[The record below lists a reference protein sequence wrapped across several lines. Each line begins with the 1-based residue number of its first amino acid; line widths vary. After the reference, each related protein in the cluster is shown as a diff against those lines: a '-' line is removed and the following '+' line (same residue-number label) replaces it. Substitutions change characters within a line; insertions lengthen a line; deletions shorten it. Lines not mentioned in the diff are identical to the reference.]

1 MSRPVSI
8 AAASTAANT
17 ARKEQPQPWYFTP
30 ADGAPVLTTA
40 GLWDEWRDKQ
50 SGEMIRSATMI
61 IAEPSS
67 ATSGRRSA
75 QPGQAHR
82 AKLRLGNHSGQLAHV
97 SLMQH
102 GIARRVVL
110 VEQLQ

>member
-17 ARKEQPQPWYFTP
+17 ARKEPPQPWYFTP

-61 IAEPSS
+61 IAEPSHERPSVS
-67 ATSGRRSA
+67 AAGSSSSGRNSA
-75 QPGQAHR
+75 
-82 AKLRLGNHSGQLAHV
+82 
-97 SLMQH
+97 
-102 GIARRVVL
+102 
-110 VEQLQ
+110 